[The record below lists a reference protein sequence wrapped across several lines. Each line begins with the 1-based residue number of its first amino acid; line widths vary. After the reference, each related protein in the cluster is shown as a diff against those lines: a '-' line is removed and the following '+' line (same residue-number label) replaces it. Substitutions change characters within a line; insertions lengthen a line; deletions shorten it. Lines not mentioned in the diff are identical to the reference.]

1 MLPLSNVPLIPSGK
15 LRCVIVED
23 SVMFA
28 DLAAGMLE
36 ARDLIEVEARAKTVK
51 EGVLACRKH
60 RPDLLLLDLALPDG
74 DGFSVARTLAKIRP
88 EARTII
94 VSGEASTFRCP
105 PAMRPFVF
113 SVIHKSQAFDALRGV
128 IENLHGIFFH
138 SEKAPS
144 AGMSSLSPREREVVA
159 WLGRGASTKE
169 IAEGLGISTQTAES
183 HRKRISAKIGM
194 SASRLVSWATVQN
207 MASKI
212 SEGNAE

>member
-1 MLPLSNVPLIPSGK
+1 
-15 LRCVIVED
+15 
-23 SVMFA
+23 MFA

-144 AGMSSLSPREREVVA
+144 TGMSSLSPREREVVA

-169 IAEGLGISTQTAES
+169 IAAELGISTQTAES